1 MHRPVIMAFLVAT
14 CIFSIT
20 LPDVFATTDQ
30 NEITPVSSQEE
41 SDSLVYVENIHD
53 LLNQV
58 KTKYAQGDKEAA
70 LTLATSA
77 YLDNFEFLELPLKE
91 AGQRELVDEMED
103 LMRIELRD
111 MITNDAPI
119 SAVNQHVD
127 IILEKIDIVAK
138 VVPEFG
144 SVAAIILVLAVI
156 GVVVVSSKTKINRIG
171 IP

>member
-1 MHRPVIMAFLVAT
+1 MHRFVILSFLVAT

-30 NEITPVSSQEE
+30 NEINPALSQEE
-41 SDSLVYVENIHD
+41 SDSLVYIENIHN